1 MVNLGCQT
9 IILRK
14 VVFPDVKSIA
24 NERDFFRTSFNR
36 RRYVCVASGMV
47 RAGTLHTYPPL
58 SASLFSPGGTTPELE
73 KREEG
78 VPNMSEQP
86 DSLAAE
92 PTT

>member
-1 MVNLGCQT
+1 
-9 IILRK
+9 
-14 VVFPDVKSIA
+14 
-24 NERDFFRTSFNR
+24 
-36 RRYVCVASGMV
+36 MV